1 MSSVLSLQMLYRVSY
16 LFVAFAR
23 LQAGARAAAREATMR
38 ARVERWLTGPHAGRL
53 EEVVGEGERMLA
65 MYGFEGAARRA
76 AYRHAFMLCTAL
88 TAHQRRDFVTDLV
101 AIADAGGGSSEA
113 EVAFITMILR
123 VFGIGEHEAVEG
135 ARASVA

>member
-1 MSSVLSLQMLYRVSY
+1 MRDVLSSQMLYRVSY

-23 LQAGARAAAREATMR
+23 LQAGEHAAAREATMR
-38 ARVERWLTGPHAGRL
+38 GRVERWLRGPQVGQL
-53 EEVVGEGERMLA
+53 EDVVAEGARMLE
-65 MYGFEGAARRA
+65 MYGSEGAARRA

-88 TAHQRRDFVTDLV
+88 SARQRRDFVTDLV

-113 EVAFITMILR
+113 EVAFIMMILR
-123 VFGIGEHEAVEG
+123 VFGIGEHEAVTS